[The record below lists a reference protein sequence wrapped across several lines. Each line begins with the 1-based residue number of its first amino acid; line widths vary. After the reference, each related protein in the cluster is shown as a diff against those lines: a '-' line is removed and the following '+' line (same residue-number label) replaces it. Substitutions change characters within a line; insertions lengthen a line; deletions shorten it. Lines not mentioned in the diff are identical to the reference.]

1 MGGHRLR
8 EVVGEIFH
16 DISACP
22 LPAAQKRDEVGIADP
37 NFVSSVTPIFAG
49 FGTSIGSFK
58 GGMFSQVSE
67 AISIH
72 ERSCFFFG
80 TRIPQCPGAI
90 VMSLHE
96 LASGRGGR

>member
-16 DISACP
+16 DFSC
-22 LPAAQKRDEVGIADP
+22 LPTPSSSKRDEVGIADP
-37 NFVSSVTPIFAG
+37 NFVSSVTPIFDN
-49 FGTSIGSFK
+49 FGTSISSFK

-72 ERSCFFFG
+72 ERSCFFLA
-80 TRIPQCPGAI
+80 PGYRNAR
-90 VMSLHE
+90 VPL
-96 LASGRGGR
+96 